1 MSRALS
7 TNGGAVD
14 SLKVSRR
21 CGCSPKARQMRS
33 TLEVEMPLCRAIL
46 RVLQWVAP
54 ARPALQ
60 RLHNDMFDLGI
71 VDRARSA
78 WSRFVEQPVEA
89 ALDKAPT
96 PLADGL

>member
-71 VDRARSA
+71 VDRARPLVAVRRAARRGRARQSA
-78 WSRFVEQPVEA
+78 DATCR
-89 ALDKAPT
+89 
-96 PLADGL
+96 